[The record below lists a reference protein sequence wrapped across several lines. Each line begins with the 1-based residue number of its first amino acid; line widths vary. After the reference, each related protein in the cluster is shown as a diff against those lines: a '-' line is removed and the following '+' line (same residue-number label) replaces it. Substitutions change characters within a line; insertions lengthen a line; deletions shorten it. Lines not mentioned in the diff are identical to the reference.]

1 MFNRIEKFYYDY
13 KNDIHKLIYLLL
25 FIAILIIIK
34 TTYSSTIITEST
46 DTYNKIEDER
56 VYLQFDMPEYKDVNM
71 KNIST
76 NDHDLPLYKFYIASS
91 YKSYCV
97 KGDTDAEY
105 SYTILERVIE
115 SGARL
120 INLDIFN
127 IDQTGEDTILGVGN
141 YSLTRNK
148 YLDINKCFTTIN
160 KSAWIKNFKYPL
172 ILYLNLDSAT
182 YSEDFVASLNGKL
195 NKIFGNKIY
204 SPKSEEEDNITNIL
218 YKNVIGKVLLVCNT
232 QTLAVNGEILYPNNI
247 VGYIDDDFSIMR
259 TSPMNA
265 DEYYV
270 KEAGYKYA
278 SSGNNST
285 GSMSTYSLYYDEAK
299 INNAQTNL
307 NVYKNLTN
315 KYTYLEDTA
324 TNYKKLNLFSI
335 MIPETMLSKT
345 NDVPKSDLLNP
356 SPFLGL
362 SYGVTCICMNYQLLD
377 TNMATYLKV
386 FQNYSFIPK
395 KYT

>member
-1 MFNRIEKFYYDY
+1 MFDRIEKFYYDY

-25 FIAILIIIK
+25 FVAILIIIK
-34 TTYSSTIITEST
+34 TTYSTSIITESK

-56 VYLQFDMPEYKDVNM
+56 VYLQFDMPEYRDINM
-71 KNIST
+71 KNISKSEY
-76 NDHDLPLYKFYIASS
+76 DLPLYKFYIASS
-91 YKSYCV
+91 FKSYCI
-97 KGDTDAEY
+97 KGNTDAEY
-105 SYTILERVIE
+105 SYTILERVLE

-127 IDQTGEDTILGVGN
+127 IDQTGEDTVLGVGN
-141 YSLTRNK
+141 YGLTRNK
-148 YLDINKCFTTIN
+148 YLDLNKCLTTIN
-160 KSAWIKNFKYPL
+160 QTAWVKNFNYPL

-182 YSEDFVASLNGKL
+182 YSEDFIASLNNKL
-195 NKIFGNKIY
+195 NKNFGDKIY

-218 YKNVIGKVLLVCNT
+218 YKNVIGKVLLLCNL
-232 QTLAVNGEILYPNNI
+232 QTLTSNGEVLYPDNI
-247 VGYIDDDFSIMR
+247 VGYVDDDFSIMR
-259 TSPMNA
+259 TNPINA

-270 KEAGYKYA
+270 KESGYKYT
-278 SSGNNST
+278 SSGTYTT
-285 GSMSTYSLYYDEAK
+285 GSMSTYSLYYDESK
-299 INNAQTNL
+299 INNAQSNL

-315 KYTYLEDTA
+315 KYTYLEDTS

-345 NDVPKSDLLNP
+345 KGISKSDLLNP

-377 TNMATYLKV
+377 TNMALYLKI
-386 FQNYSFIPK
+386 FKDYSFIPK